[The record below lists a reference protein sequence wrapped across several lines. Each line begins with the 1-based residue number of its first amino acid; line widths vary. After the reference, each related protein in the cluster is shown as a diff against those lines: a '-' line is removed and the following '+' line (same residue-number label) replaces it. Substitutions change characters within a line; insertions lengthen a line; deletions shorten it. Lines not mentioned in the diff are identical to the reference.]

1 MNVLAAPYAATGG
14 ETDAADKPFDP
25 ARLLG
30 MLGRRMRL
38 LITVIVVG
46 MIATLLLAALLPPKY
61 QSAGTILIEQQ
72 EVPLDMVRSTV
83 TSYADQRIQV
93 ISQRVMTTQTLLGIL
108 RRQDLFADEQLTT
121 PREELIDRM
130 KRAISLNMI
139 SADVIDPRSG
149 TPREANIAFSISYT
163 SRSPDE
169 AMRVANELTTL
180 YLNENLSSRARLAED
195 ASAFLKAEGD
205 RVSARIAELEDRL
218 ATFKQE
224 NVQNLPELA
233 AMNMQ
238 QLDRT
243 EQDLRASQA
252 RLSSLEQQKVYLEA
266 QLVQIKPNSAIL
278 SDSGERILSPA
289 DRLRAARSQLAS
301 ATAIYGPEHPD
312 VLRLQREISG
322 LESTGLK
329 VDVDLNELQ
338 RQVDA
343 ATGELS
349 QLLETRSPEH
359 PDVQRLQRE
368 VDTLRATL
376 SEPPPP
382 RSQAAPA
389 TSSTP
394 DNPAYIQIRAQLEAA
409 QNDIGAT
416 RRLTGQLQA
425 QVLDYRNKINVSPQ
439 IEKQYRE
446 LLRDYDTARVQY
458 QEIRSKQA
466 EAQVAQNL
474 ESDRKGERFT
484 LIEPPIRPIRP
495 VSPNRVLIAILGAI
509 LALGLAAGLVLLVD
523 KFDPSVRDGADFMQL
538 VGTVP
543 VALVPL
549 ILTVEDQQRGRNR
562 RIWLVAGSV
571 AALAALLTLVHFTL
585 WPLEAIGS
593 ALLRRFGI

>member
-1 MNVLAAPYAATGG
+1 
-14 ETDAADKPFDP
+14 
-25 ARLLG
+25 
-30 MLGRRMRL
+30 
-38 LITVIVVG
+38 
-46 MIATLLLAALLPPKY
+46 
-61 QSAGTILIEQQ
+61 
-72 EVPLDMVRSTV
+72 
-83 TSYADQRIQV
+83 
-93 ISQRVMTTQTLLGIL
+93 
-108 RRQDLFADEQLTT
+108 
-121 PREELIDRM
+121 
-130 KRAISLNMI
+130 
-139 SADVIDPRSG
+139 
-149 TPREANIAFSISYT
+149 
-163 SRSPDE
+163 
-169 AMRVANELTTL
+169 
-180 YLNENLSSRARLAED
+180 
-195 ASAFLKAEGD
+195 
-205 RVSARIAELEDRL
+205 
-218 ATFKQE
+218 
-224 NVQNLPELA
+224 
-233 AMNMQ
+233 
-238 QLDRT
+238 
-243 EQDLRASQA
+243 
-252 RLSSLEQQKVYLEA
+252 
-266 QLVQIKPNSAIL
+266 
-278 SDSGERILSPA
+278 
-289 DRLRAARSQLAS
+289 
-301 ATAIYGPEHPD
+301 
-312 VLRLQREISG
+312 
-322 LESTGLK
+322 
-329 VDVDLNELQ
+329 VDVDRNELQ

-495 VSPNRVLIAILGAI
+495 VSPNRVLIVILGAI
-509 LALGLAAGLVLLVD
+509 LALGLAAGLVILVD

-562 RIWLVAGSV
+562 RIWLVVGSV